1 MIDESWVNFL
11 KVHKE
16 NITKKNKSN
25 KIEKKYDIKN
35 KPKKYKED
43 IKNDRP

>member
-35 KPKKYKED
+35 KPKKYKGD
-43 IKNDRP
+43 IKNDRS